1 MDLTYHCKHCGQ
13 ESQIP
18 AEKFMEQNSIICPLC
33 GMASGNTADKST
45 PVERFDPTLNV
56 EQEQAATYDGP
67 ASGILLLAGA
77 GCGKTRTMIARALFL
92 MKVKKVMP
100 ERLAMM
106 TFTRRAAKEIEERF
120 DHEIPGV
127 SKRAFIG
134 TFHKFCLGLMHRYAN
149 FFDMTDM
156 KILDRNDQEVLLRKV
171 RGELRHPETGEHIA
185 GTSLV
190 PKAESLIGI
199 FSLINNKAITVS
211 DYFIKYPP
219 EHEQTE
225 ALVSQAFTKYNE
237 YKRNNGYLDFDDI
250 LCHTARML
258 ETEADFRRS
267 VQNSMDYLLIDEM
280 QDTSPVQWS
289 IIKSLYPA
297 VRIFC
302 VGDDAQS
309 IYSFRG
315 ADFES
320 VHNFC
325 SILPNSIKLKLTENY
340 RSTQRILDVANA
352 LLADSPLDYGK
363 ELRAASRETG
373 ITPQLIDF
381 YSDDAEAF
389 AIVNAIAEKL
399 ADGVPPKE
407 IMVLLRSS
415 AHGRKLEYALRTYGI
430 KYRLIGGIG
439 FLQASHVKDVV
450 STLEALAMPNNEIS
464 WLRFLM
470 LLPKIGPKTAERLYD
485 PEEEARVPRKE
496 FLQLMA
502 DKLAS
507 KCKPAAYFIANVFS
521 LDALPD
527 VMLKQVIDFYNN
539 NQILEYKYENWK
551 DRKKD
556 LDILLEI
563 AAKYKTVNRFLEDF
577 KLDPDAEANQ
587 VKDNDDL
594 LTLITVHSA
603 KGTEADI
610 CFIMRVQPGS
620 YPHYKSE
627 TEAEVEEDR
636 RVLYVAMTRARKELY
651 LTTMEDFKA
660 GMYSNA
666 CGRDFLSRNVR
677 SRLGKPRGSRYMQ
690 YE

>member
-13 ESQIP
+13 DSQIP
-18 AEKFMEQNSIICPLC
+18 AEQFMEQDSIVCPLC
-33 GMASGNTADKST
+33 GMTSGNTAANAK
-45 PVERFDPTLNV
+45 PVERFDATLNV

-92 MKVKKVMP
+92 MKVKKVQP

-120 DHEIPGV
+120 DREIPGV
-127 SKRAFIG
+127 SKRTFVG
-134 TFHKFCLGLMHRYAN
+134 TFHKFCLNLMHRYVN
-149 FFDMTDM
+149 FFNMNDV
-156 KILDRNDQEVLLRKV
+156 KILDRNDQEVLLRRV
-171 RGELRHPETGEHIA
+171 RSGLSHPKTGEPI
-185 GTSLV
+185 GTTSLV
-190 PKAESLIGI
+190 PKAESMIGI
-199 FSLINNKAITVS
+199 FSLINNKGITVG
-211 DYFIKYPP
+211 DYFIQDPP
-219 EHEQTE
+219 EHEETE
-225 ALVSQAFTKYNE
+225 ALVEAAYNKYNE

-250 LCHTARML
+250 LSQVARML
-258 ETEADFRRS
+258 ETEPEFRRS
-267 VQNSMDYLLIDEM
+267 VQNSMDYLLVDEM

-297 VRIFC
+297 VRLFC

-325 SILPNSIKLKLTENY
+325 NILQNSIKLKLTENY
-340 RSTQRILDVANA
+340 RSTQSILDVANA

-363 ELRAASRETG
+363 ELKAASGEIGT
-373 ITPQLIDF
+373 TPQLLEF
-381 YSDDAEAF
+381 YDDDAEAF
-389 AIVNAIAEKL
+389 SIVNSIADKL
-399 ADGVPPKE
+399 ASGVPPSE

-430 KYRLIGGIG
+430 KYRMIGGVG

-450 STLEALAMPNNEIS
+450 ATLEALSMPNNEIS

-470 LLPKIGPKTAERLYD
+470 LLPKIGMKTAERMYD
-485 PEEEARVPRKE
+485 PEEEARMPREE
-496 FLQLMA
+496 FLKCMA
-502 DKLAS
+502 QRIGAKCKLAED
-507 KCKPAAYFIANVFS
+507 FITYHFTLNT
-521 LDALPD
+521 LPD
-527 VMLKQVIDFYNN
+527 IMLKQVIDFYNDT
-539 NQILEYKYENWK
+539 QILELKYDNWK

-556 LDILLEI
+556 LDILLDI
-563 AAKYKTVNRFLEDF
+563 ARKYKTVNRFLEDF
-577 KLDPDAEANQ
+577 KLDPDAEASQ
-587 VKDNDDL
+587 AKEDDDL

-603 KGTEADI
+603 KGTEADV

-620 YPHYKSE
+620 YPHYRSK
-627 TEAEVEEDR
+627 TEAEIEEDR

-651 LTTMEDFKA
+651 LTTMEDMNGFMHMSDM
-660 GMYSNA
+660 G
-666 CGRDFLSRNVR
+666 DFLSRDVKR
-677 SRLGKPRGSRYMQ
+677 CLARPRGSRYLQ

>member
-13 ESQIP
+13 DSQIP
-18 AEKFMEQNSIICPLC
+18 AEQFMEQDSIVCPLC
-33 GMASGNTADKST
+33 GMTSGNTAANAK
-45 PVERFDPTLNV
+45 PVERFDATLNV

-92 MKVKKVMP
+92 MKIKKVQP

-120 DHEIPGV
+120 DREIPGV
-127 SKRAFIG
+127 SKRTFVG
-134 TFHKFCLGLMHRYAN
+134 TFHKFCLSLMHRYGN
-149 FFDMTDM
+149 YFNMNDI
-156 KILDRNDQEVLLRKV
+156 KILDRNDQEVLLRRV
-171 RGELRHPETGEHIA
+171 RSGLNHPETGEPI
-185 GTSLV
+185 GTTSLV
-190 PKAESLIGI
+190 PKAESMIGI
-199 FSLINNKAITVS
+199 FSLINNKAITVG
-211 DYFIKYPP
+211 DYFIQYPP
-219 EHEQTE
+219 EHEETE
-225 ALVSQAFTKYNE
+225 ALVEAAYNRYNE

-250 LCHTARML
+250 LSQVARML
-258 ETEADFRRS
+258 ETEPEFRRS
-267 VQNSMDYLLIDEM
+267 VQNSMDYLLVDEM

-340 RSTQRILDVANA
+340 RSTQSILDVANA

-363 ELRAASRETG
+363 ELKAASGETG
-373 ITPQLIDF
+373 MTPQLLEFFD
-381 YSDDAEAF
+381 DDAEAF
-389 AIVNAIAEKL
+389 AIVNSIADKL
-399 ADGVPPKE
+399 ASGVPPSE

-430 KYRLIGGIG
+430 KYRMIGGVG

-450 STLEALAMPNNEIS
+450 ATLEALSMPNNEIS

-470 LLPKIGPKTAERLYD
+470 LLPKIGMKTAERMYD
-485 PEEEARVPRKE
+485 PEEEARMPREE
-496 FLQLMA
+496 FLKCMA
-502 DKLAS
+502 RRIGAKCKLAED
-507 KCKPAAYFIANVFS
+507 FITHHFTLN
-521 LDALPD
+521 ALPD
-527 VMLKQVIDFYNN
+527 IMLKQVIDFYNN
-539 NQILEYKYENWK
+539 TQILELKYENWK
-551 DRKKD
+551 DRRKD
-556 LDILLEI
+556 LDILLDI
-563 AAKYKTVNRFLEDF
+563 ARKYKTVNRFLEDF
-577 KLDPDAEANQ
+577 KLDPDAEASQ
-587 VKDNDDL
+587 AKEDDDL

-603 KGTEADI
+603 KGTEADV

-620 YPHYKSE
+620 YPHYRSK
-627 TEAEVEEDR
+627 TEAEIEEDR

-651 LTTMEDFKA
+651 LTTMEGINGFMQMAD
-660 GMYSNA
+660 ME
-666 CGRDFLSRNVR
+666 DFLSRDVKSCLAR
-677 SRLGKPRGSRYMQ
+677 PRGSRYMQ

>member
-1 MDLTYHCKHCGQ
+1 MDLTYHCKHCGK

-18 AEKFMEQNSIICPLC
+18 AEKFMEQDSIVCPLC
-33 GMASGNTADKST
+33 GATSGNTAANSK

-120 DHEIPGV
+120 DQEIPGV
-127 SKRAFIG
+127 SQRAFIG
-134 TFHKFCLGLMHRYAN
+134 TFHKFCLGIMHRYN
-149 FFDMTDM
+149 TFFNMTDM
-156 KILDRNDQEVLLRKV
+156 KILDRNDQEVLLRKI
-171 RGELRHPETGEHIA
+171 RNELRHPETGEHL
-185 GTSLV
+185 GSTSLV
-190 PKAESLIGI
+190 PKAENLISI
-199 FSLINNKAITVS
+199 FSLINNKGITVS
-211 DYFIKYPP
+211 DYYIKYPP
-219 EHEQTE
+219 EHEETE
-225 ALVSQAFTKYNE
+225 SLVSQAFIKYNE

-325 SILPNSIKLKLTENY
+325 NILPNSIKLKLTENY

-373 ITPQLIDF
+373 TTPCLIDF
-381 YSDDAEAF
+381 YNDDAEAF

-399 ADGVPPKE
+399 ADGVPAKE

-430 KYRLIGGIG
+430 KYRLIGGVG

-470 LLPKIGPKTAERLYD
+470 LLPKIGPKTAERMYD
-485 PEEEARVPRKE
+485 PEEEARMPREE
-496 FLQLMA
+496 FLRFMA
-502 DKLAS
+502 GKIGT
-507 KCKPAAYFIANVFS
+507 KYKPAADFISNYFK

-539 NQILEYKYENWK
+539 NQILEYKYDNWK

-660 GMYSNA
+660 GMYSSSE
-666 CGRDFLSRNVR
+666 DFLSRNVR
-677 SRLGKPRGSRYMQ
+677 SCLAKPRGSRHLQ